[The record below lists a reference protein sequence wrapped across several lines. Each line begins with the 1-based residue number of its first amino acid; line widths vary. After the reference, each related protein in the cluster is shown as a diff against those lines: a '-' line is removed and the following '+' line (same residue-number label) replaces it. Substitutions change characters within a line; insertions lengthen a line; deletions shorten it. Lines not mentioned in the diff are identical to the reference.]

1 MSINSEPSLEAG
13 LTALKQGDFQTAKTI
28 LEGVATTTTNSRAAM
43 QAQISLVAAYAS
55 SGDIT
60 AAITISEILAQSN
73 NPQVKLW
80 AERSL
85 NELLKRN
92 RRDIA
97 ARTERDATGFIPFD
111 DTIPSQIEPL
121 TLPPEP
127 TNITDEVELDNFASE
142 KTVSTIVPVKRLD
155 KPLTIDWRQAGRA
168 KSWIGK
174 KINLV
179 PLHLLSAGTFIALFW
194 VIRELVVWGMAIIN
208 NILVWLPF
216 VEPIQALYQN
226 PTLLLLL
233 LLGVVTGLSPWL
245 LDKLLSKFYNLR
257 HLERDVLDLH
267 SPEAIRVIQR
277 LAQQRKLQ
285 LPALKFLPIA
295 APVIFT
301 YGNVV
306 KSNSIVVSLGLLQ
319 QLGDDEIAALYAEQL
334 AHIAHFDTVVMSL
347 VLLVTIP
354 IYKLYQQLSK
364 WGDRTSQRFVN
375 FVYIALSSIVYGIW
389 CLLTGTAICLSQVRL
404 YYADRFAIE
413 FTGNPN
419 GLTRSLLKI
428 AVGIASDIQ
437 KQEQTSWQLE
447 SLNIA
452 LPVGAVQSTTL
463 GSLAPHIRFDSL
475 LMWDY
480 LNPYRYWFTIN
491 NTHPLI
497 GDRIQRH
504 IKIARQ
510 WHLEPEIDIE
520 TQNSSFVKKQTFYM
534 QIAPFL
540 AIPIGLIF
548 AAIIGLTWQI
558 AFALKLINLKWIYDD
573 WYFATGCVAIC
584 FSIAILIRIN
594 SFFPDLKGANLLF
607 DEQLPNLL
615 DNPSAIGID
624 NAWVS
629 LSGKLLGRRGTSNS
643 LGQDLI
649 LQTSTA
655 LIKLHHISWLGQPAN
670 PQDFIGRQVTVTGW
684 LRRGATPWVDIQ
696 SLKTQSGKI
705 INSPHAIWSTI
716 VAVAAEA
723 WGAYILLKG

>member
-1 MSINSEPSLEAG
+1 MSLSSEPSLEAG

-43 QAQISLVAAYAS
+43 QAQISLVAAYVR

-85 NELLKRN
+85 DELLKRN

-97 ARTERDATGFIPFD
+97 ARTECDATGFIPFD
-111 DTIPSQIEPL
+111 DATQSQIEPL

-127 TNITDEVELDNFASE
+127 TNIAHEVEPDNSPSE
-142 KTVSTIVPVKRLD
+142 TVSTIVPVSRLA

-168 KSWIGK
+168 KSWNPGE
-174 KINLV
+174 KISLV
-179 PLHLLSAGTFIALFW
+179 PFHFLTVGTFIALFW
-194 VIRELVVWGMAIIN
+194 VIRELVVWFMATIN

-233 LLGVVTGLSPWL
+233 LLAVVAGLSPWL
-245 LDKLLSKFYNLR
+245 LDKLLSEFYNLR
-257 HLERDVLDLH
+257 NLERDALALH
-267 SPEAIRVIQR
+267 SPEAIRVLQR
-277 LAQQRKLQ
+277 YKLQ
-285 LPALKFLPIA
+285 SASLKLLPIA

-301 YGNVV
+301 YGHVA
-306 KSNSIVVSLGLLQ
+306 KTTRIVVSLGLLQ
-319 QLGDDEIAALYAEQL
+319 QLADDEIAALFAGQL
-334 AHIAHFDTVVMSL
+334 AHVAHFDTVVMSL

-375 FVYIALSSIVYGIW
+375 FVYIALSSFVYGIW
-389 CLLTGTAICLSQVRL
+389 CLLTGTAICLSQLRL

-419 GLTRSLLKI
+419 GLTRGLLKV

-447 SLNIA
+447 SLNIV
-452 LPVGAVQSTTL
+452 LPVGTVQSTTL
-463 GSLAPHIRFDSL
+463 GSLASHQRFDSL

-480 LNPYRYWFTIN
+480 LNPYAYWFTIN

-497 GDRIQRH
+497 GSRIHRH
-504 IKIARQ
+504 LKIARE
-510 WHLEPEIDIE
+510 WHLESELDIE
-520 TQNSSFVKKQTFYM
+520 TQNSSLVRKETFYM

-558 AFALKLINLKWIYDD
+558 AFALKFINLKWIYDD
-573 WYFATGCVAIC
+573 WYFATGCIAIC
-584 FSIAILIRIN
+584 FSIGVLIRIN
-594 SFFPDLKGANLLF
+594 SFFPDLKGANLQTS
-607 DEQLPNLL
+607 DQLPNLL
-615 DNPSAIGID
+615 SNPSAIPID
-624 NAWVS
+624 KVGVS
-629 LSGKLLGRRGTSNS
+629 LSGKLLGRRGTTNS
-643 LGQDLI
+643 LGQDLV
-649 LQTSTA
+649 LQTNTA
-655 LIKLHHISWLGQPAN
+655 LLKLHHISWLGQPVN
-670 PQDFIGRQVTVTGW
+670 PQDYIGRQVTVTGW
-684 LRRGATPWVDIQ
+684 LRRGATSWVDIQ
-696 SLKTQSGKI
+696 SLQTQSGKI
-705 INSPHAIWSTI
+705 INSRHPIWSTF

-723 WGAYILLKG
+723 GGAYILLKG

>member
-28 LEGVATTTTNSRAAM
+28 LEGVATTTSNSRAAI
-43 QAQISLVAAYAS
+43 QAQISLVAAYAR

-85 NELLKRN
+85 NELFKRN
-92 RRDIA
+92 RRDIT
-97 ARTERDATGFIPFD
+97 ARTEGDATGFIPD
-111 DTIPSQIEPL
+111 DTIQSQIEPL

-127 TNITDEVELDNFASE
+127 THIADEVELDNSASE

-155 KPLTIDWRQAGRA
+155 KPLTIDWQQAGRA
-168 KSWIGK
+168 KSWKLGE
-174 KINLV
+174 KISLV

-226 PTLLLLL
+226 PTVLLLLL
-233 LLGVVTGLSPWL
+233 LVVVTGLLPWL

-277 LAQQRKLQ
+277 YKLQ

-301 YGNVV
+301 YGNVA
-306 KSNSIVVSLGLLQ
+306 KTTRLVVSLGLLQ
-319 QLGDDEIAALYAEQL
+319 QLADDEIAALYAGQL
-334 AHIAHFDTVVMSL
+334 AHVAHFDTVVMSL

-452 LPVGAVQSTTL
+452 LPVGTVQSTTL

-497 GDRIQRH
+497 GDRIQRQ
-504 IKIARQ
+504 IQIARQ

-520 TQNSSFVKKQTFYM
+520 TQNSSSVRKQTFYM

-558 AFALKLINLKWIYDD
+558 AFVLKLINLKWIYDN
-573 WYFATGCVAIC
+573 WYFATGCMAIC
-584 FSIAILIRIN
+584 FSIGVLIRIN
-594 SFFPDLKGANLLF
+594 SFFPDLKGVNLHS

-615 DNPSAIGID
+615 NNPSAIPID

-655 LIKLHHISWLGQPAN
+655 LVKLHHISWLGQPVN

-684 LRRGATPWVDIQ
+684 LRRGATSWIDIQ

-705 INSPHAIWSTI
+705 INSPHPIWSTV

>member
-43 QAQISLVAAYAS
+43 QAQISLVAAYAR

-92 RRDIA
+92 RRDINA
-97 ARTERDATGFIPFD
+97 HSERDAGFIPFD
-111 DTIPSQIEPL
+111 DAPQSPIEPL
-121 TLPPEP
+121 ALPQEP
-127 TNITDEVELDNFASE
+127 SDIADEVKNENSAS
-142 KTVSTIVPVKRLD
+142 KQIVSTNVLVSRLP
-155 KPLTIDWRQAGRA
+155 KPLTIHWQQAGRA
-168 KSWIGK
+168 KSWKLREISS
-174 KINLV
+174 LV
-179 PLHLLSAGTFIALFW
+179 PLQLLTAGTFFALFW
-194 VIRELVVWGMAIIN
+194 VIRELVVWGMATIN

-226 PTLLLLL
+226 PTVLLLLL
-233 LLGVVTGLSPWL
+233 LVVITALSPWL
-245 LDKLLSKFYNLR
+245 LDQLLVQFYNLR
-257 HLERDVLDLH
+257 HLEGDALDLH
-267 SPEAIRVIQR
+267 SQETTRLLQR
-277 LAQQRKLQ
+277 YSQKRKIK
-285 LPALKFLPIA
+285 LPQLKFLPITT
-295 APVIFT
+295 PVIFT
-301 YGNVV
+301 YGHVPQTTR
-306 KSNSIVVSLGLLQ
+306 IVVSLGLLQ
-319 QLGDDEIAALYAEQL
+319 LLADDEIAALYAEQL
-334 AHIAHFDTVVMSL
+334 AHVAHFDTVVMSL

-364 WGDRTSQRFVN
+364 WGDRTSQRFIN
-375 FVYIALSSIVYGIW
+375 FVYIALSSFVYVIW
-389 CLLTGTAICLSQVRL
+389 CLLTGTAICLSKVRL

-419 GLTRSLLKI
+419 GLTRSLLKV

-437 KQEQTSWQLE
+437 KQEHTSWQLE

-452 LPVGAVQSTTL
+452 LPIGYKQSTTL
-463 GSLAPHIRFDSL
+463 GSLAPHLRFDSL

-504 IKIARQ
+504 LKIARD
-510 WHLEPEIDIE
+510 WHLQTELNIE
-520 TQNSSFVKKQTFYM
+520 TQNSIRVRKQTFYM

-548 AAIIGLTWQI
+548 AAIIGLVWQI
-558 AFALKLINLKWIYDD
+558 AFALKLINLKWIYDN
-573 WYFATGCVAIC
+573 WYFAIGCIAIC
-584 FSIAILIRIN
+584 FSIGVLIRIN
-594 SFFPDLKGANLLF
+594 SFFPDLKGVTLKTS
-607 DEQLPNLL
+607 DQLPDLL
-615 DNPSAIGID
+615 NNPTAIPID

-629 LSGKLLGRRGTSNS
+629 LDGKLLGRRGTNNC
-643 LGQDLI
+643 LCQDLI
-649 LQTSTA
+649 LQTNTA
-655 LIKLHHISWLGQPAN
+655 LIKLHHISWLGQPVN
-670 PQDFIGRQVTVTGW
+670 PQDFVGRQVTVTGW

-705 INSPHAIWSTI
+705 VNSPHPIWSTI

-723 WGAYILLKG
+723 GGAYILLRG